1 MYLKFILIGIFI
13 IIVVDVYYFR
23 AFHKFIEKLKP
34 SIQKFFKISY
44 WLYSIVSIVFMLAMA
59 YYFST
64 QQVPPKFA
72 RVYLYGILF
81 IILLSKIIGA
91 TFIIFHDFATLLLFI
106 KRKLSPLFG
115 TNKTNT
121 PSKSRRQFIK
131 KTAIVASAI
140 PFATLVFGMLKTAFD
155 FTIRKQKLI
164 IPNLPKSFVGLK
176 IVQISDIHIG
186 SFITDEPLQKVVQ
199 LIKEQKP
206 DIIFVTGD
214 LVNEIAEEALPFMDV
229 LKKITAPM
237 GTFSILGN
245 HDYGDYFYQKE
256 ELEEKKNN
264 YELMQKI
271 HQKIGW
277 RLLLNENHILTID
290 NDRLAILGVEN
301 WGKEFRFQ
309 KFGDVDKAKNGC
321 LENDVKLLLSHDPSH
336 WDEKVIPY
344 HPDISATFAGHTHG
358 MQFGVEVPG
367 FKWSPS
373 QYFYRCW
380 AGLYKTNEQQ
390 LYVNRGL
397 GFIGYP
403 GRVGILPEITVFEL
417 G

>member
-1 MYLKFILIGIFI
+1 MYLKFIIIGIFI
-13 IIVVDVYYFR
+13 ICVVDVYYFR
-23 AFHKFIEKLKP
+23 AFSKFIEKLKP
-34 SIQKFFKISY
+34 SLQKFFKISY
-44 WLYSIVSIVFMLAMA
+44 WFYSGVSIVFMFAMA

-64 QQVPPKFA
+64 KQVPPKFA

-81 IILLSKIIGA
+81 IILISKIIGT

-106 KRKLSPLFG
+106 KRKITP
-115 TNKTNT
+115 NKNHTH
-121 PSKSRRQFIK
+121 SKSRRQFIK

-140 PFATLVFGMLKTAFD
+140 PFAALIFGMLKTAFD
-155 FTIRKQKLI
+155 FTIRKQKLV

-176 IVQISDIHIG
+176 IVQISDLHIG
-186 SFITDEPLQKVVQ
+186 SFISDEPLQKVVQ

-206 DIIFVTGD
+206 DLIFVTGD
-214 LVNEIAEEALPFMDV
+214 LVNEIAEEALPFMAI
-229 LKKITAPM
+229 LKEITAPM

-245 HDYGDYFYQKE
+245 HDYGDYFYQTE
-256 ELEEKKNN
+256 ELEEKKHN

-271 HQKIGW
+271 QQKIGW
-277 RLLLNENHILTID
+277 KLLFNENHILTID

-301 WGKEFRFQ
+301 WGSELRFQ
-309 KFGDVDKAKNGC
+309 KYGDIDKAKAGC

-336 WDEKVIPY
+336 WDEKVMPY
-344 HPDISATFAGHTHG
+344 HSDIAVTFSGHTHG

-397 GFIGYP
+397 EFIGYP
-403 GRVGILPEITVFEL
+403 GIVRILPEITVFEL

>member
-1 MYLKFILIGIFI
+1 MYLKFIIIGLFI
-13 IIVVDVYYFR
+13 ILVVDVYYYR

-44 WLYSIVSIVFMLAMA
+44 WLYSLVSIVFMLAMA

-72 RVYLYGILF
+72 RVYLYGIVF
-81 IILLSKIIGA
+81 IILISKIIGA
-91 TFIIFHDFATLLLFI
+91 TFIIFHDFATLLFFL
-106 KRKLSPLFG
+106 KRKIIP
-115 TNKTNT
+115 NKTHNH
-121 PSKSRRQFIK
+121 SKSRRQFIK
-131 KTAIVASAI
+131 KAAIVASAI

-155 FTIRKQKLI
+155 FTVRKQKLI
-164 IPNLPKSFVGLK
+164 IPNLPTSFVGLK
-176 IVQISDIHIG
+176 IVQISDLHVG
-186 SFITDEPLQKVVQ
+186 SFISDEPLQKVVQ

-206 DIIFVTGD
+206 DLIFVTGD
-214 LVNEIAEEALPFMDV
+214 LVNEIAEEALPFMDI
-229 LKKITAPM
+229 LKEIKAPM
-237 GTFSILGN
+237 GVFSILGN

-256 ELEEKKNN
+256 EVKEKKHN

-271 HQKIGW
+271 HQQIGW
-277 RLLLNENHILTID
+277 KLLLNKNHILSIGV
-290 NDRLAILGVEN
+290 DRLAILGVEN
-301 WGKEFRFQ
+301 WGSELRFQ
-309 KFGDVDKAKNGC
+309 KYGDVDQAKAGC

-336 WDEKVIPY
+336 WDNKVIPY
-344 HPDISATFAGHTHG
+344 HPDIAVTFSGHTHG

-373 QYFYRCW
+373 QYLYRCW
-380 AGLYKTNEQQ
+380 AGLYQTNEQQ